1 MGECNKLM
9 ITMLKL
15 LVVIIIIYINVIDL
29 NLHLTLILEFHEKK
43 YEVIKPFL
51 QKKTV

>member
-1 MGECNKLM
+1 M

-43 YEVIKPFL
+43 VRGD
-51 QKKTV
+51 KTIFTKENRLMHI